1 MGILCCFQSH
11 AGGGGGHHDQAVPP
25 SSVASSSSATSSSGN
40 KDRPLPERRP
50 GEDRSSRNNNSVDY
64 SNLVALVNEIVGD
77 SVSYRHKRVAEEI
90 LKMGKAGKV
99 TARTF
104 TYAEL
109 S

>member
-1 MGILCCFQSH
+1 MGISCCFQSH

-25 SSVASSSSATSSSGN
+25 SSAASSSSATSSSGN

-77 SVSYRHKRVAEEI
+77 SGIDH
-90 LKMGKAGKV
+90 LPKMGNI
-99 TARTF
+99 
-104 TYAEL
+104 
-109 S
+109 

>member
-11 AGGGGGHHDQAVPP
+11 AGGGGGHGQDVP
-25 SSVASSSSATSSSGN
+25 SSSAASPSSATSWSGH

-77 SVSYRHKRVAEEI
+77 SGTHPP
-90 LKMGKAGKV
+90 
-99 TARTF
+99 
-104 TYAEL
+104 
-109 S
+109 